1 MNVDPA
7 RIAEF
12 VFHCAATI
20 AAWRRVRLGRVEFTP
35 TLRPLCVFLAVTL
48 IADVVR
54 WFGQRFVLQHA
65 ARPFTGLP
73 RACFHVDQA
82 GVIGWNA
89 GLLAIVVL
97 AFSERERIAPKLLR
111 ISSIATCLVTSLAF
125 HYPHIR
131 AEKLGTVYLI
141 VEIATVIACI
151 GFAAHAWFK
160 TRWFGIAARAVSV
173 LVVAEVATL
182 LGPFLGEPFKN
193 WATANGI
200 SAAAYAVLAWELRR
214 TLTVVA

>member
-7 RIAEF
+7 RVAEF
-12 VFHCAATI
+12 VFHCAAVF

-35 TLRPLCVFLAVTL
+35 TLRPLWVFLLITL

-54 WFGQRFVLQHA
+54 WLGQHFVLQHA
-65 ARPFTGLP
+65 LRPFTGFA
-73 RACFHVDQA
+73 RVCFHVDQA

-97 AFSERERIAPKLLR
+97 AFSERERIAPKLLP
-111 ISSIATCLVTSLAF
+111 IASFAVGTVLSFGFA
-125 HYPHIR
+125 YPELR
-131 AEKLGTVYLI
+131 AEKLGVAYTI
-141 VEIATVIACI
+141 GEIATVLACMV
-151 GFAAHAWFK
+151 FAAHAWFK

-173 LVVAEVATL
+173 LVVAEIATL

-200 SAAAYAVLAWELRR
+200 SAVAYAVLAWELRR
-214 TLTVVA
+214 SVMAAT